1 MCATDLTVR
10 ELVPM
15 YGSAARSLVRAWSDS
30 GDLEVRSGRIVV
42 PPNEPCVHYQ
52 TRFYGEV
59 FRTREEEG
67 VIVSQSQWLWRPRP
81 FPNDTEVRLALTL
94 PPGTRASF
102 PFEHGDGSSTIP
114 RDAFYRDGHTVFGN
128 FEESQFT
135 VGNTT
140 AAVAL
145 LGPSPDEATVRRWL
159 SQAIR
164 TAGSVGNRGLPVE
177 RVQFVVAPVE
187 GTGRPVAFGMVRR
200 GGGPSVLLLPS
211 SAAPVEALERDW
223 VAVHELS
230 HLWLP
235 RLYDKDRWLSE
246 GIATYLQE
254 LLRARCGL
262 QTAEESWKRLHDGM
276 SRGRRSGTGRV
287 LDRESREMGRTGAYH
302 RVYWSGAAFA
312 LEADLRLRQASG
324 GSMTLPRALNLA
336 REKRGEVS
344 SLVKGADFL
353 AELDAAAGTDFLA
366 PLGDRYASLTDF
378 PKTPMMNDPALE
390 ELRDDVMR
398 VDVRC
403 STSDASSR

>member
-1 MCATDLTVR
+1 
-10 ELVPM
+10 
-15 YGSAARSLVRAWSDS
+15 
-30 GDLEVRSGRIVV
+30 
-42 PPNEPCVHYQ
+42 
-52 TRFYGEV
+52 
-59 FRTREEEG
+59 
-67 VIVSQSQWLWRPRP
+67 
-81 FPNDTEVRLALTL
+81 
-94 PPGTRASF
+94 
-102 PFEHGDGSSTIP
+102 
-114 RDAFYRDGHTVFGN
+114 
-128 FEESQFT
+128 
-135 VGNTT
+135 
-140 AAVAL
+140 
-145 LGPSPDEATVRRWL
+145 
-159 SQAIR
+159 
-164 TAGSVGNRGLPVE
+164 
-177 RVQFVVAPVE
+177 
-187 GTGRPVAFGMVRR
+187 
-200 GGGPSVLLLPS
+200 PS
-211 SAAPVEALERDW
+211 SAAPVEALERDR

-254 LLRARCGL
+254 LLRARWGL

-324 GSMTLPRALNLA
+324 GSMTLPRALDLA

-366 PLGDRYASLTDF
+366 PLGERYAALTDF

-390 ELRDDVMR
+390 ELRDDVMG